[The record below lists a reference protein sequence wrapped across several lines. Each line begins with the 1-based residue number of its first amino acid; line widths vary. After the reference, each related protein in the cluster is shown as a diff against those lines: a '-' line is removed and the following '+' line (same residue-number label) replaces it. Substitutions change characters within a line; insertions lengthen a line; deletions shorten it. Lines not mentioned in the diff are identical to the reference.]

1 MKFIKKQGVAN
12 YGLLASV
19 VLTIVMMIVFSIAY
33 NGSRGYFA
41 TQYKALTPFIWVC
54 VGIIVSS
61 LLALCL
67 SSLKLEGVAG
77 KAVAICVD
85 VLTVLVCCLF
95 ALSIFYMLRC
105 SVYEMGLAW
114 ASDLHADEPFVS
126 QCCVLVIVGV
136 VFAVLGILAVG
147 ITGMFDNVREEKPV
161 EAK

>member
-1 MKFIKKQGVAN
+1 MKFFKKQGVAN
-12 YGLLASV
+12 YGMLASI
-19 VLTIVMMIVFSIAY
+19 VLTIVMMIIFSVAY

-41 TQYKALTPFIWVC
+41 AQYKALTPFIWVS
-54 VGIIVSS
+54 VGIIFSS
-61 LLALCL
+61 ALTICL
-67 SSLKLEGVAG
+67 SSLTLKGIAG
-77 KAVAICVD
+77 KVVGICVD

-136 VFAVLGILAVG
+136 VFAVLGILATG
-147 ITGMFDNVREEKPV
+147 ITALFDNVKEEKAV